1 MTRQKGIGAIYFLLL
16 AALPASAAYDAN
28 GVVLGATER
37 DIARQFPSSHCKPL
51 QWNSSAADRRCD
63 DAKVSFGGAS
73 ARVTFY
79 LKDDRVQAFDVR
91 FETKEV
97 ERVSAFL
104 KSRYGAPA
112 EETRAK
118 FDARGRAREIVKLR
132 WEKGDERAV
141 LTAQMEKR
149 RAALTVS
156 RGDFEDEIYRIRD
169 DDSKGR

>member
-1 MTRQKGIGAIYFLLL
+1 MTRQKGVRTIYFLLSV
-16 AALPASAAYDAN
+16 ALPASAAYDAN
-28 GVVLGATER
+28 GIVLGATEK
-37 DIARQFPSSHCKPL
+37 DIARQFPSAHCKPL
-51 QWNSSAADRRCD
+51 QWSSRAADRRCD

-112 EETRAK
+112 EERRDK
-118 FDARGRAREIVKLR
+118 LDARGRAREIFRLR

-156 RGDFEDEIYRIRD
+156 RGDFEDEIYRVRD
-169 DDSKGR
+169 DDDKAR